1 MLQKHRSAHPR
12 ETHLR
17 GILPEEI
24 GGKLHYFLILRGSF
38 GNFEAGGGELD
49 GDEAVEGFA
58 IDLGDSTVGCNSCIA
73 PTILALDIPALG
85 RGILLGLGHDWF
97 VVTVVVLCSVGWFG
111 WWFGFMSRIFCS
123 LAATLLLEFCFDFA
137 SFQDIGSKRVRIF
150 RGSES
155 SSGEREEC
163 TWLVSKLAWFN

>member
-12 ETHLR
+12 ETHLL

-58 IDLGDSTVGCNSCIA
+58 IDLGDRSVFVDSGITH
-73 PTILALDIPALG
+73 TILALEIPALG
-85 RGILLGLGHDWF
+85 RGIVLGIGHDWLLLLLFF
-97 VVTVVVLCSVGWFG
+97 VRLVGSVG
-111 WWFGFMSRIFCS
+111 
-123 LAATLLLEFCFDFA
+123 
-137 SFQDIGSKRVRIF
+137 GSV
-150 RGSES
+150 
-155 SSGEREEC
+155 
-163 TWLVSKLAWFN
+163 L